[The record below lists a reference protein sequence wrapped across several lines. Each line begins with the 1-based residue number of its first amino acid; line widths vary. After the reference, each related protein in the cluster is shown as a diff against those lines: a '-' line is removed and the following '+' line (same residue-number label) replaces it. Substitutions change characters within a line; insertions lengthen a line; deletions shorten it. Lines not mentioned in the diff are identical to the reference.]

1 MMPQNLS
8 QSCFYLALYS
18 SQCLA
23 LISCN
28 MLLSVIYPACLPVI
42 SLLWQPLSPLNLL
55 SPCKFSLSKSSAG
68 SSHLS
73 LSPDA
78 KLVIATPRPG
88 QGSCF
93 HPHSIFSV
101 SRASCDLC
109 LCPEPTQVLFN
120 SNIFKHLED

>member
-1 MMPQNLS
+1 MMPQNFS
-8 QSCFYLALYS
+8 QSWFYFALYS

-28 MLLSVIYPACLPVI
+28 PLLSVIYPACLPVI
-42 SLLWQPLSPLNLL
+42 SLLWQPFSLLNVLSP
-55 SPCKFSLSKSSAG
+55 SKFSLSESSAG
-68 SSHLS
+68 FSHLS
-73 LSPDA
+73 PNT

-101 SRASCDLC
+101 SRASCGLC
-109 LCPEPTQVLFN
+109 LCPELTEVLFN
-120 SNIFKHLED
+120 SNMCKHLQD